1 MEESTPVAKVTALIV
16 SYNSAPAVK
25 RCLTAL
31 EASANRPELE
41 IIVVDCGSSDDGP
54 TIDNEFPGVT
64 MLRLERNFGA
74 TKALNIAMRTAAAD
88 YIFFLEPQVLVRPD
102 TVAALAARLDAD
114 ESVAAVAPLLIDEA
128 GKALTEIR
136 KLPSP
141 EGLAALW
148 RDPDALP
155 VTTVDL
161 AADMVAVG
169 YPGRQAL
176 MVRKQFIR
184 AFNWFDDRYGE
195 FGGDLELAFQIRRAN
210 KKLVVLP
217 AVQAD
222 LVAAPP
228 LAVDS
233 AGAATLHADRAHGVS
248 VFLAKHFGWF
258 AGFRFRLSALL
269 YTLGQVATFR
279 SPGFQFR
286 VLGAL
291 VNDQKVDGTQR
302 SL

>member
-31 EASANRPELE
+31 EASVNRPELE

-54 TIDNEFPGVT
+54 TLDNEFPGVT
-64 MLRLERNFGA
+64 LLRLERNFGA

-88 YIFFLEPQVLVRPD
+88 YIFFLEPQVLVRPE

-128 GKALTEIR
+128 GKALTEVR

-155 VTTVDL
+155 VTTVDR

-184 AFNWFDDRYGE
+184 AFNWLDDRYGE

-248 VFLAKHFGWF
+248 V
-258 AGFRFRLSALL
+258 
-269 YTLGQVATFR
+269 
-279 SPGFQFR
+279 
-286 VLGAL
+286 
-291 VNDQKVDGTQR
+291 
-302 SL
+302 